1 MECNF
6 KNIIENTMKTKF
18 ILFFLLGFVICIRAA
33 DTTKISNS
41 SKTEKE
47 VIKELKEIYVNL
59 EYNTSAFNDLKEKW
73 IITDQTLI
81 RNIYNQF
88 LAKDQLRLRDKKPS
102 KEYIRYFTEAIYDG
116 KIIAKVTKRYF
127 DNEVEKFSFSLRGND
142 QNLIKN
148 LRLNVKYGSGK
159 IDVLPFTT
167 IVKNSLKGNI
177 DISSQPDTI
186 DSTEKVLDIFN
197 SLNQNHLLNSDEF
210 PISFR
215 FAELFTKEINQGRVS
230 VKITRSGNNIS
241 SIEFISFPNK
251 ELVFEST
258 QYLPDT
264 IIDGFY
270 LKEVVGQELY
280 SDIKAK
286 DMHIELS
293 KEDFTVDESYNFD
306 INLNFFNPEL
316 MFWQSTSEYADKYL
330 LSAFG
335 KWGNDYI
342 TVPGWFGGDYIAG
355 AKLSYV
361 KNINNTNDS
370 SYSIAIGSSFKGGH
384 TFPQQLPEKKTYFS
398 GRSLYVELI
407 GNPFSIFDS
416 ETFQN
421 FKLKVESKIQLEKY
435 SYYDYTHPKSEQIV
449 TGDFFTVQNYLNAEI
464 KKYNITDFRLF
475 DILKLGK
482 IEAGIG
488 YSLLD
493 MHHYNIN
500 KETEEVENI
509 LIEGGNQQHI
519 AFVELGVAQ
528 REGLFQTGIST
539 LFNYNFSAKYG
550 YFTLKV
556 LAMLNNTF
564 GLDLRFSTSITDDKK
579 LPLWRNGTYFTFSPI
594 IRINF

>member
-1 MECNF
+1 
-6 KNIIENTMKTKF
+6 MKTKF
-18 ILFFLLGFVICIRAA
+18 ILFFVLGLIISLRAQ
-33 DTTKISNS
+33 DTTKDPLKAEEDI
-41 SKTEKE
+41 
-47 VIKELKEIYVNL
+47 IKELKDIYTNL
-59 EYNTSAFNDLKEKW
+59 EYNTSAFDDLKEKW
-73 IITDQTLI
+73 IITDKTLI

-102 KEYIRYFTEAIYDG
+102 KEYVSYFTEAIYDG
-116 KIIAKVTKRYF
+116 KIIANVTKRHF
-127 DNEVEKFSFSLRGND
+127 DNEVEKFNFSLREND
-142 QNLIKN
+142 KELIKN

-167 IVKNSLKGNI
+167 IVENSLRGNINI
-177 DISSQPDTI
+177 DIYSKQDITDTS
-186 DSTEKVLDIFN
+186 DVLNIFN
-197 SLNQNHLLNSDEF
+197 SLNQNHLLYSDKF
-210 PISFR
+210 PISSK
-215 FAELFTKEINQGRVS
+215 FAELFTKEINQGQIS
-230 VKITRSGNNIS
+230 VKINK
-241 SIEFISFPNK
+241 SIEFVNSPNN
-251 ELVFEST
+251 ELIYEST
-258 QYLPDT
+258 QYLPDP
-264 IIDGFY
+264 IIDGFF
-270 LKEVVGQELY
+270 LEEIVGKELY

-286 DMHIELS
+286 HMHIELS

-316 MFWQSTSEYADKYL
+316 MFWQSTSEYVDKYL

-355 AKLSYV
+355 AKLSYA

-370 SYSIAIGSSFKGGH
+370 SYSISIGSSFKGGH

-407 GNPFSIFDS
+407 GNPLSIFDP
-416 ETFQN
+416 EIFNN
-421 FKLKVESKIQLEKY
+421 FKLKIESLIQLEEY
-435 SYYDYTHPKSEQIV
+435 NYLDYVHPKSEQIV
-449 TGDFFTVQNYLNAEI
+449 RGDFFTVRNYLNAEI

-493 MHHYNIN
+493 LHHYNIN
-500 KETEEVENI
+500 TETEEVENI
-509 LIEGGNQQHI
+509 FIEDGNQQHI

-539 LFNYNFSAKYG
+539 LFNYNFTAKYG
-550 YFTLKV
+550 YATLKV

-564 GLDLRFSTSITDDKK
+564 GLDLRFSASLIEEEK
-579 LPLWRNGTYFTFSPI
+579 LPNWRNGTYFTFSPI
-594 IRINF
+594 IRINY